1 MFLILYNYVK
11 VNSIFLPLFFSN
23 IIVNC
28 FASMNNYTQLHKG
41 QDLPACPLLGVF
53 VIYIVTIF
61 YFLLNCSYLFA
72 VHIIW
77 CCLNKCDCGGDK
89 PLFNLVWRYTDATK
103 HLWRNRTLFDIY
115 CMLYWSAVGCFTAGL
130 HLVDFDILLQP

>member
-1 MFLILYNYVK
+1 MSRLIQ
-11 VNSIFLPLFFSN
+11 FLPLFFSN

-89 PLFNLVWRYTDATK
+89 PLFNL
-103 HLWRNRTLFDIY
+103 F
-115 CMLYWSAVGCFTAGL
+115 G
-130 HLVDFDILLQP
+130 DILMLHMYKTFV